1 MSFCFARIRTS
12 LNILNNLY
20 KTFQDSL
27 EQEEEETSSLSQ
39 KLIRLEKLK
48 ESVDQELDHLQ
59 NNTDHIEKSKS
70 SLQKALH
77 EAEVDLKIS
86 KQKIEKLTCSNE
98 ETEQSLE
105 RSTKELTETKRR
117 LEEYRNDYDDLQ
129 SKSRERMKKIRDL
142 ESNNEELT
150 EQKERYHNRMN
161 YYETETK
168 DLRKKVNE
176 QTEEIGTLQI
186 ESQRFQRERDTHK
199 RNCDMATTDLET
211 HKTKCTET
219 LKRLKDEIVE
229 LSTKLVEKDRFAMK
243 QKEQF
248 QDKLDNSQNDL
259 NFLRSMLDN
268 DIKRTVQGGKTTEV
282 ANDAANSDK
291 LDLSILKNSQE
302 KFRNEF
308 QNHCNKLEDL
318 LKNSNEAV
326 DTVTVV
332 QSPMSKIKLEE
343 LKQIRYE
350 LQELQNDLA
359 SIKTRQSNITAE
371 LTSVKLGTPTTNIRR
386 YRDMSPD
393 RRLEDLENDRTKLN
407 ELISRIESRHKA
419 VMTRN
424 AVLLQRTLNEDERN
438 SKDLVKKFQMI
449 AMEGENK
456 QLKTLLGILKKK
468 YDFDENELADELK
481 KSNLFG
487 DQDDK
492 TNNNNVDS
500 DDDQQSS
507 TSLRNRRSDRTPV
520 RSMSTRRPQRNYS
533 FFNEAVSASSDGA
546 STRSTF
552 TRDSN
557 LHTRSSGVSSYSS
570 EDGDLEEEHFNP
582 SPRLPKRYNTLPSRS
597 RRIANK

>member
-1 MSFCFARIRTS
+1 M
-12 LNILNNLY
+12 
-20 KTFQDSL
+20 

-59 NNTDHIEKSKS
+59 NNTDDIEKSKS
-70 SLQKALH
+70 SIQRALH
-77 EAEVDLKIS
+77 ETEVDLKIS
-86 KQKIEKLTCSNE
+86 KQKIEKLTCSND
-98 ETEQSLE
+98 ETKHALE
-105 RSTKELTETKRR
+105 RTTNELIETKRR
-117 LEEYRNDYDDLQ
+117 LDEYRNDYDDLQ

-150 EQKERYHNRMN
+150 EQKERYHNRMT

-199 RNCDMATTDLET
+199 RNCDMATTDFEA

-219 LKRLKDEIVE
+219 LKRLKDEIIE
-229 LSTKLVEKDRFAMK
+229 LSAKIVEKDRFAMK

-268 DIKRTVQGGKTTEV
+268 DIKRSVQGGRTAEV
-282 ANDAANSDK
+282 ANNTTNGNTDSNS

-393 RRLEDLENDRTKLN
+393 RRLEDLESDRTKLN

-449 AMEGENK
+449 AIEGENK

-487 DQDDK
+487 DQDSDT
-492 TNNNNVDS
+492 TNNNNTSRDVDS
-500 DDDQQSS
+500 DDDQKSS
-507 TSLRNRRSDRTPV
+507 SLLRTRRSDRTPV
-520 RSMSTRRPQRNYS
+520 RSMSTRRPQRNYN
-533 FFNEAVSASSDGA
+533 FFNEAIGASSDGG
-546 STRSTF
+546 SIRSTF
-552 TRDSN
+552 RDNN
-557 LHTRSSGVSSYSS
+557 LYTRSSGVSSYSS

-582 SPRLPKRYNTLPSRS
+582 SPRLPKRYNTLPVRS
-597 RRIANK
+597 RRIVNK

>member
-1 MSFCFARIRTS
+1 M
-12 LNILNNLY
+12 
-20 KTFQDSL
+20 

-48 ESVDQELDHLQ
+48 ESVDQQLDHLQ

-70 SLQKALH
+70 SLQKSLH

-98 ETEQSLE
+98 ETEQALE
-105 RSTKELTETKRR
+105 RSTKDLSETKRR

-142 ESNNEELT
+142 ESSNEELT

-199 RNCDMATTDLET
+199 RNCDMATTDFET

-219 LKRLKDEIVE
+219 LKRLKDEIIE
-229 LSTKLVEKDRFAMK
+229 LSAKIVEKDRFAMK

-268 DIKRTVQGGKTTEV
+268 DIKRSVQGLKTDATNNG
-282 ANDAANSDK
+282 NDSDTNSDK

-302 KFRNEF
+302 NFRNEF

-393 RRLEDLENDRTKLN
+393 RRLEDLENDRAKLN
-407 ELISRIESRHKA
+407 ELIGRIESRHKA

-481 KSNLFG
+481 KSNLFV
-487 DQDDK
+487 DQDDDTK
-492 TNNNNVDS
+492 NNNNVDS
-500 DDDQQSS
+500 DDDQKS
-507 TSLRNRRSDRTPV
+507 TSLLRTKRSDRTPV
-520 RSMSTRRPQRNYS
+520 RSMSMRRSQRNYS

-552 TRDSN
+552 TRDNN

-582 SPRLPKRYNTLPSRS
+582 SPRLPKRYNTLPSRA
-597 RRIANK
+597 RRIVNK

>member
-1 MSFCFARIRTS
+1 MTTS
-12 LNILNNLY
+12 LSIS
-20 KTFQDSL
+20 FPQESL
-27 EQEEEETSSLSQ
+27 VREEEESSHLSQ

-48 ESVDQELDHLQ
+48 ESVDQEIDHLQ
-59 NNTDHIEKSKS
+59 NNTDSIEKSKS

-77 EAEVDLKIS
+77 EAEVDLKIL
-86 KQKIEKLTCSNE
+86 KQKIDKLTCSLE
-98 ETEQSLE
+98 ETEQTLE
-105 RSTKELTETKRR
+105 RSTKDLNETKRR

-142 ESNNEELT
+142 ESSNEELT

-199 RNCDMATTDLET
+199 RNCDMATTDFEM

-219 LKRLKDEIVE
+219 LKRLKDEIIE
-229 LSTKLVEKDRFAMK
+229 LSAKIVEKDRFAMK
-243 QKEQF
+243 QKEQY
-248 QDKLDNSQNDL
+248 QDKLDNTQNDL
-259 NFLRSMLDN
+259 DFLRSMLDN
-268 DIKRTVQGGKTTEV
+268 DIKRSIQGGGKMSEG
-282 ANDAANSDK
+282 ANDQTNNTNSDK
-291 LDLSILKNSQE
+291 LDFSILKNSQE

-318 LKNSNEAV
+318 LKNSNEVV

-359 SIKTRQSNITAE
+359 SIKTRQSNIMAE
-371 LTSVKLGTPTTNIRR
+371 LTSVKLGTPTTNSRR

-393 RRLEDLENDRTKLN
+393 RRLDDLENDRAKLN

-438 SKDLVKKFQMI
+438 SKDLVNKFQII

-468 YDFDENELADELK
+468 YDFNENELADELK

-487 DQDDK
+487 DEDSA
-492 TNNNNVDS
+492 NNNNTNSNNKDVDS
-500 DDDQQSS
+500 DDDQKSS
-507 TSLRNRRSDRTPV
+507 ISSSRSRRNDRVPV
-520 RSMSTRRPQRNYS
+520 RSMSTRRTTQRNYS
-533 FFNEAVSASSDGA
+533 FFNEAASASSDVPT
-546 STRSTF
+546 TRSTYA
-552 TRDSN
+552 RDT
-557 LHTRSSGVSSYSS
+557 LYTRSSGVSSYSS

-582 SPRLPKRYNTLPSRS
+582 SPRLPKRYNTLPSRA
-597 RRIANK
+597 RRIVK